1 MKIST
6 LEDWNDADSD
16 MIERAGKKDKRPSL
30 IYAQAFTQ
38 HKLLSTN
45 TKKLKKIE
53 KIKGDTPTNIFSL
66 RQSNGLLTDRLRNLG
81 FLIATWEHRVFI
93 TSVMLQI
100 NPFDQFGVN
109 AGKIYTNK
117 YLAEYD

>member
-1 MKIST
+1 MDEKKQGNIEVDSKLNDFVKDTELKAIEDAIKISST
-6 LEDWNDADSD
+6 RVEA
-16 MIERAGKKDKRPSL
+16 AKK
-30 IYAQAFTQ
+30 
-38 HKLLSTN
+38 
-45 TKKLKKIE
+45 
-53 KIKGDTPTNIFSL
+53 
-66 RQSNGLLTDRLRNLG
+66 LG